1 MAVIDEPAAAI
12 AAGRCLTARSLSKRP
27 GGEFERDNHPRR
39 CDWCDFPLDVL
50 AALIDGFNDWAWFKP
65 RTNTYARYDA
75 QTWAEMARRH
85 PEQAEAEIVAAQGL
99 EPVTERNEPPAH
111 ESPPAPTAPPVDKE
125 LAAWTT

>member
-12 AAGRCLTARSLSKRP
+12 AAARCLTARSLSRRP
-27 GGEFERDNHPRR
+27 GGEWTESHARR

-50 AALIDGFNDWAWFKP
+50 AALIDGFNDWAGFKP
-65 RTNTYARYDA
+65 RTNTYARFDA

-85 PEQAEAEIVAAQGL
+85 PEQAEAEIVAAQGFQ
-99 EPVTERNEPPAH
+99 PVTVADEAPAH
-111 ESPPAPTAPPVDKE
+111 EPEVPPAAPPVDEE